1 LDESFDLGPWTGGP
15 GAPAR
20 AEESGAAPA
29 PVRPAAGEPPIA
41 GGVDALLEQE
51 RWRVLGDLASGVAHD
66 LNNTLHALSLRLER
80 LRKSRA
86 VMAEQRENLE
96 VIERIVA
103 DASARVKRFEEI
115 GRRREDRPD
124 GTVDLARA
132 VAEALGVAKL
142 EMGSEERVRVEVLLP
157 PLGTVL
163 ADPEELHQ
171 VFVGLFLNAR
181 DAMRGSG
188 RLRVEGRKRGDWA
201 VITVA
206 DDGPGI
212 REDHLRRIFDPFFT
226 TKGRRASGLGLAV
239 AGGVMRRLGGRIEAG
254 NGPGGGAVFTL
265 SFPRLSPQ
273 ALVRRA
279 AAARPPARRAAPVR
293 VLVVDDDE
301 DNLEASRWILE
312 EMGHHAEVTP
322 SGADAIGRVE
332 AGERYDLVLCDLGM
346 PGVDGWTVARRLRE
360 LAPAT
365 TVYLVTGWAQEV
377 GREDPRRE
385 TVAGVLPKPLDLGA
399 LERILAA
406 AGQPGRA

>member
-312 EMGHHAEVTP
+312 EMGHHVEVTP